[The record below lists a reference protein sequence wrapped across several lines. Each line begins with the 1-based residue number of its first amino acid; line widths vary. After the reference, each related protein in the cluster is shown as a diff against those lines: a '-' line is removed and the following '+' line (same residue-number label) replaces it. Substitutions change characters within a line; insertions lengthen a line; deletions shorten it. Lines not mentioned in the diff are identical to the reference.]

1 MSGDPH
7 QIDLRV
13 GERVRARRKAMGI
26 TQDRLA
32 QALDLTFQQV
42 QKYERGVNRMSAS
55 KLFEAAQV
63 LNVPVNWFFE
73 GDVAPL
79 PRLAEATERFE
90 QEQLAAR
97 ETRELLSAYQKL
109 DPKLRRQ
116 VFDLVKGMAA
126 SKAA

>member
-1 MSGDPH
+1 MSEIPH
-7 QIDLRV
+7 PIDVRV
-13 GERVRARRKAMGI
+13 GQRVRERRKVLGI

-63 LNVPVNWFFE
+63 LEVPVNWFFDGDAVE
-73 GDVAPL
+73 GRPGGAP
-79 PRLAEATERFE
+79 PVQSDGAVVP
-90 QEQLAAR
+90 AR
-97 ETRELLSAYQKL
+97 ETRDLLAAYLKL

-116 VFDLVKGMAA
+116 VLDLVKGMALA
-126 SKAA
+126 KTA

>member
-1 MSGDPH
+1 MSELPH
-7 QIDLRV
+7 PIDVRV
-13 GERVRARRKAMGI
+13 GQRVREKRKELGI

-63 LNVPVNWFFE
+63 LKVPVNWFFDGDALSGARLTETAEPFE
-73 GDVAPL
+73 G
-79 PRLAEATERFE
+79 
-90 QEQLAAR
+90 EQLSAR
-97 ETRELLSAYQKL
+97 ESRDLLTAYLKL

-116 VFDLVKGMAA
+116 VLDLVKGMALA
-126 SKAA
+126 KSV

>member
-1 MSGDPH
+1 MSDLPH
-7 QIDLRV
+7 PVDIRV
-13 GERVRARRKAMGI
+13 GQRVRERRKVLGI

-63 LNVPVNWFFE
+63 LDVQVNWFFE
-73 GDVAPL
+73 GEAIAAS
-79 PRLAEATERFE
+79 RGAEPAGKRDSG
-90 QEQLAAR
+90 QLSTR
-97 ETRELLSAYQKL
+97 ETRDLLNAFLKL

-116 VFDLVKGMAA
+116 VLDLVKGMAQA
-126 SKAA
+126 KLA

>member
-1 MSGDPH
+1 MSDLPH
-7 QIDLRV
+7 PVDIRV
-13 GERVRARRKAMGI
+13 GQRVRERRKVLGI

-63 LNVPVNWFFE
+63 LDVPVNWFFE
-73 GDVAPL
+73 GEA
-79 PRLAEATERFE
+79 LADSRNAEPVSKRDGG
-90 QEQLAAR
+90 QLSTR
-97 ETRELLSAYQKL
+97 ETRDLLNAFLKL

-116 VFDLVKGMAA
+116 VLELVKGMALA
-126 SKAA
+126 KSA